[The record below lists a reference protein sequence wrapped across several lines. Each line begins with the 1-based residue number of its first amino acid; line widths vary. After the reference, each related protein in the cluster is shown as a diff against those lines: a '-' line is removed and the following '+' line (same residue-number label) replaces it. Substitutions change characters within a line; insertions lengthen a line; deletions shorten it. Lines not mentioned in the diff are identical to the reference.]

1 MMSSADIVKEYYNQ
15 NPQIEWNRLEGGKP
29 EFEITMRHL
38 KENLKPNSKIL
49 DVGGGPGRYAFSLT
63 ELGHKVTLFD
73 LSEGNIEFAKNKSQE
88 LGINLDNYICG
99 NATQLSNYISDKY
112 DAVLCLGPLYHLNE
126 EKDRIAVINNC
137 LEALKTNGIIA
148 FGFISAYAKYT
159 AVLKFL
165 MQHMNDES
173 KADFMRNKYFEVVPH
188 LLEYAQNQSPVFER
202 TDDGFTESNFTSPH
216 QLTNY
221 LESFGI
227 ETIVLTSPECLLT
240 HYDEL
245 RYLPKDIYDSLLNVT
260 YYYAKNPALHGSSEH
275 LLYLGRKK

>member
-1 MMSSADIVKEYYNQ
+1 
-15 NPQIEWNRLEGGKP
+15 
-29 EFEITMRHL
+29 
-38 KENLKPNSKIL
+38 
-49 DVGGGPGRYAFSLT
+49 
-63 ELGHKVTLFD
+63 
-73 LSEGNIEFAKNKSQE
+73 
-88 LGINLDNYICG
+88 
-99 NATQLSNYISDKY
+99 
-112 DAVLCLGPLYHLNE
+112 LCLGPLYHLNE

-188 LLEYAQNQSPVFER
+188 LLEYAQNQSAVFER

-216 QLTNY
+216 QLINY

-227 ETIVLTSPECLLT
+227 ETIILTSPECLLA

-260 YYYAKNPALHGSSEH
+260 YYYGKKPTLLGCSEH
-275 LLYLGRKK
+275 LLYVGRKR

>member
-1 MMSSADIVKEYYNQ
+1 MSRADIVRDFYNQ

-38 KENLKPNSKIL
+38 KENLEPNSKIL

-88 LGINLDNYICG
+88 LGISLDSYICG
-99 NATQLSNYISDKY
+99 NATQLSNYIFDKY
-112 DAVLCLGPLYHLNE
+112 DAVLCLGPLYHLND
-126 EKDRIAVINNC
+126 EKYRIAVINNC
-137 LEALKTNGIIA
+137 LEVLNSNGIIA

-165 MQHMNDES
+165 MQHMKDES
-173 KADFMRNKYFEVVPH
+173 KVDFMRTKYFELVPH
-188 LLEYAQNQSPVFER
+188 LLNYVQNKEQVFAR
-202 TDDGFTESNFTSPH
+202 TDDGFTESNFTSLH
-216 QLTNY
+216 QLTNF

-227 ETIVLTSPECLLT
+227 ETIVLT
-240 HYDEL
+240 
-245 RYLPKDIYDSLLNVT
+245 
-260 YYYAKNPALHGSSEH
+260 
-275 LLYLGRKK
+275 

>member
-1 MMSSADIVKEYYNQ
+1 MSSADIVKEYYNQ

-227 ETIVLTSPECLLT
+227 ETIVLTSQDLT
-240 HYDEL
+240 NSL
-245 RYLPKDIYDSLLNVT
+245 R
-260 YYYAKNPALHGSSEH
+260 
-275 LLYLGRKK
+275 